1 MTPASSDFRLY
12 HGNDLS
18 LLAGLLSNTLQT
30 DVDPEGILIPETIL
44 IPQPAMKRWLQMVLA
59 EQHGI
64 AANLRF
70 LTPGEFVRATLHANR
85 LESSS
90 TIFAADTL
98 RWRLYSV
105 LSDKTRWQHPAMQT
119 IAPYLRGS
127 QADIKAW
134 SLANECATAFEK
146 YQAWRRDWCLA
157 WDLGGSPLD
166 WQAHLWRE
174 VTRGKPH
181 RGQAITEYLKAF
193 ESRDTPAPQGLPKRL
208 FVFACLNVSP
218 DVLRVIATAAKAGPL
233 HFFLPSPSRKYWG
246 DISSLRERLKNLPID
261 VFAHEENPLLQAWGR
276 AGRDFIAT
284 LFSNNTVELRGDV
297 DIYEPHHQSSLLARV
312 KNDLLERQTPGIVT
326 GNFELNDTSLQVHNC
341 HTRLR
346 EAQVLHDQLHR
357 LFLNDEKLQARDIAI
372 MAPDIDAYAPFIE
385 AVFGAAKNTPR
396 YIPYRLSDRK
406 LQESSALVDLFL
418 RLLALPT
425 LELTSNEVLELLNAP
440 ALAEYLDADED
451 CVRWWPFWIE
461 QTGARWGLNA
471 GHRQQ
476 HGVPAEHLTTWA
488 FALDRLLLG
497 YASADEGMLSSV
509 APVIEVEGQA
519 LNTLDKLIRGLRLLA
534 RYNEYFRHPHTASHW
549 ATSCSE
555 LLALLDKSAQQN
567 SNEAA
572 ALQDCQSA
580 IAGLVEQTQQ
590 AELESLIAPEII
602 RDYFKNILSESDASQ
617 NFLSG
622 GVTVC
627 RMVPMRQI
635 PFKVIC
641 LLGLNE
647 GQMPR
652 TEPPGFIQRLAEEI
666 KSPSTRRYGDRSL
679 RDDDRFLFLQLL
691 SAAETTFYLSYCGKH
706 PRDDTEQ
713 APSSLISELLDCLA
727 AMHPEQKNFR
737 ESFVLQHALQVF
749 SADEKPDAR
758 RQRFDPA
765 WQVKQNDTEDARPR
779 FLQAPLINDWFGDPS
794 DESEHIVQW
803 KDFKRFFKHPAKYF
817 LQTRLGLRLVEQE
830 ERLAEHEAFGNPSG
844 LPRYQLRHAV
854 FNALIENEQT
864 PSDAKLLA
872 MLRSRAFLPSGFAA
886 EPILQKTLSEVR
898 LQATRFKNWRVG
910 EASDLPFELPFE
922 LAFDLKQACF
932 VLQGSLEDVYPQGAA
947 RIVLGEMRGKH
958 HCSHG
963 LDALL
968 LSALN
973 SEKPLVEFVEIK
985 KDRPLQ
991 RIRPAHNS
999 ATARAH
1005 LKQLLEL
1012 FVLGQHQPLPFA
1024 PDAGF
1029 AYIKNL
1035 RDPAATF
1042 DEKAWQKAVDAST
1055 SQDLWWTTALR
1066 GQDPFADH
1074 QDHPEMFPSSAAF
1087 RDISLK
1093 VFSACAPEFIGSG
1106 EDTDR
1111 EKDQDDSDE

>member
-1 MTPASSDFRLY
+1 MNAPSSDFRLY
-12 HGNDLS
+12 HSNDLS
-18 LLAGLLSNTLQT
+18 LLAGVLSNTLQT
-30 DVDPEGILIPETIL
+30 DVDPESILIPETIL

-59 EQHGI
+59 EHHGI
-64 AANLRF
+64 AANLQF
-70 LTPGEFVRATLHANR
+70 LTPGEFVRATLNANQR
-85 LESSS
+85 EANS

-105 LSDKTRWQHPAMQT
+105 LSDKTQWQHPAMQS

-127 QADIKAW
+127 QAEIKAW
-134 SLANECATAFEK
+134 SLANECAAAFEK

-174 VTRGKPH
+174 VTRGKTH
-181 RGQAITEYLKAF
+181 RGQAITEYLNAF

-246 DISSLRERLKNLPID
+246 DISSLRERLKNSPND
-261 VFAHEENPLLQAWGR
+261 VFVQEENPLLQAWGR

-297 DIYEPHHQSSLLARV
+297 DIYEPSRENSLLARV
-312 KNDLLERQTPGIVT
+312 KNDLLERQAPSVVA
-326 GNFELNDTSLQVHNC
+326 GNFDNNDTSLQIHSC

-346 EAQVLHDQLHR
+346 EVQVLHDQLHR
-357 LFLNDEKLQARDIAI
+357 MFLYDEKLQARDIAI

-385 AVFGAAKNTPR
+385 AVFGAAKNSSR
-396 YIPYRLSDRK
+396 FIPYRLNDRK
-406 LQESSALVDLFL
+406 LQESSPLADLFL

-461 QTGARWGLNA
+461 QAGARWGLNA
-471 GHRQQ
+471 AHRQQ
-476 HGVPAEHLTTWA
+476 QGVPAEHLTTWA

-497 YASADEGMLSSV
+497 YASADNSMLGDV

-534 RYNEYFRHPHTASHW
+534 RYNDYFRHPHTASHW
-549 ATSCSE
+549 ATTCSE
-555 LLALLDKSAQQN
+555 LLALLDQSAQQN
-567 SNEAA
+567 SGEAA
-572 ALQDCQSA
+572 ALKDCQSA
-580 IAGLVEQTQQ
+580 IADLLEQSEQ
-590 AELESLIAPEII
+590 AELEALIAPEII
-602 RDYFKNILSESDASQ
+602 RDYFKNALSENDASQ

-635 PFKVIC
+635 PFKLIC
-641 LLGLNE
+641 LLGMNE
-647 GQMPR
+647 GEMPR

-666 KSPSTRRYGDRSL
+666 KSPATRRYGDRSL

-691 SAAETTFYLSYCGKH
+691 TAAETTFYLSYCGKH

-727 AMHPEQKNFR
+727 AMHPEQKKFR
-737 ESFVLQHALQVF
+737 EIFVLQHALQVF
-749 SADEKPDAR
+749 SLDEKPDTR
-758 RQRFDPA
+758 RLRFDPA
-765 WQVKQNDTEDARPR
+765 WQVKPNTTEDVHPL
-779 FLQAPLINDWFGDPS
+779 FLNAPLAIRAS
-794 DESEHIVQW
+794 DEAEHIVQW
-803 KDFKRFFKHPAKYF
+803 QDFKRFFKHPPKYF
-817 LQTRLGLRLVEQE
+817 LQTSLGLRLVEQE
-830 ERLAEHEAFGNPSG
+830 EQLDEHEPFGNPSG

-854 FNALIENEQT
+854 FNALITDGQA
-864 PSDAKLLA
+864 PSDADLLA
-872 MLRSRAFLPSGFAA
+872 MLRSRAFLPSGFSA
-886 EPILQKTLSEVR
+886 EPILYKTLSEIR
-898 LQATRFKNWRVG
+898 GQAARFKAWRVG
-910 EASDLPFELPFE
+910 DAGELPFE
-922 LAFDLKQACF
+922 LVLESKQNRF
-932 VLQGSLEDVYPQGAA
+932 VLQGSLEDIYPQGAA

-968 LSALN
+968 LSALD
-973 SEKPLVEFVEIK
+973 SGKSVVEFVEIK

-991 RIRPAHNS
+991 RIRPTHDP
-999 ATARAH
+999 ATAQTY
-1005 LKQLLEL
+1005 LTELMEL
-1012 FVLGQHQPLPFA
+1012 FVLGQQQPLPFA

-1029 AYIKNL
+1029 TYIKNL
-1035 RDPAATF
+1035 HEPAAIF
-1042 DEKAWQKAVDAST
+1042 DERAWQKAAEASP
-1055 SQDLWWTTALR
+1055 SHDLWWATALR
-1066 GQDPFADH
+1066 GQEPFTDH
-1074 QDHPEMFPSSAAF
+1074 QDHPASFPSSAAF

-1106 EDTDR
+1106 KDAER
-1111 EKDQDDSDE
+1111 EKDKDDSDE